1 MSRNNSEGN
10 LNRLFQ
16 LQLDEK
22 ERLIREQQ
30 AAIQD
35 LRVQLNAEGRI
46 FSSRAEELNEKLR
59 NAERERNDLRTRL
72 ANDMRNAQMS
82 KDDLLEKH
90 RGL

>member
-1 MSRNNSEGN
+1 M
-10 LNRLFQ
+10 
-16 LQLDEK
+16 
-22 ERLIREQQ
+22 
-30 AAIQD
+30 
-35 LRVQLNAEGRI
+35 NAEGRI

>member
-1 MSRNNSEGN
+1 M
-10 LNRLFQ
+10 
-16 LQLDEK
+16 
-22 ERLIREQQ
+22 
-30 AAIQD
+30 
-35 LRVQLNAEGRI
+35 NAEGRI

-72 ANDMRNAQMS
+72 ANDMRNSQMS